1 MRNFF
6 GQFYK
11 IKLEK
16 WCSQILK
23 SMKKLGNGIFKIYQ
37 KTWKWLQYENFQ
49 NLPKNLEMA
58 LICHFQNLQKN
69 LELATVCEF
78 SKSTKNLGNGFSI
91 WIGKSAANWGHLPA
105 ASARLCCPL
114 CSEVECS
121 AELNKKWISDLKH
134 QNLSRSNLG
143 FWYLCTYLG
152 KMRSLATFLL
162 FYQFSHSSNWS
173 WWISSHYDSVM
184 IVHQLKLYFDN
195 DYLLLLHFEFWL
207 KLDKYLND
215 ILN

>member
-1 MRNFF
+1 MATLCEF
-6 GQFYK
+6 
-11 IKLEK
+11 
-16 WCSQILK
+16 SK
-23 SMKKLGNGIFKIYQ
+23 SMKKLR
-37 KTWKWLQYENFQ
+37 
-49 NLPKNLEMA
+49 
-58 LICHFQNLQKN
+58 
-69 LELATVCEF
+69 
-78 SKSTKNLGNGFSI
+78 NGFSI
-91 WIGKSAANWGHLPA
+91 WIGESAANWGHLPA

-121 AELNKKWISDLKH
+121 AELNNSAELNKKWISDLKH
-134 QNLSRSNLG
+134 QNLLSDLG

-152 KMRSLATFLL
+152 NMRSLATFLL

-173 WWISSHYDSVM
+173 WWISSHYDSIM

-195 DYLLLLHFEFWL
+195 DYSLLLHFEFWL